1 MADTVMVPRKQ
12 RSSLTTSS
20 SSATK
25 EDGPTPSASP
35 SPSPSL
41 ASSTLVDG
49 PATAESS
56 EAPEPEEDDQGVK
69 AVEYQIVAAIDFG
82 TTFSGYAYAFAS
94 NRDAIHVNKNWGQ
107 TQGFLLHK
115 TPTCLLLRPDGQF
128 EAFGFEATSRYND
141 LCEDEAADHYYFDRF
156 KMKLYDN
163 KALTQ
168 DIQISAANGKT
179 QLAVDVFAHSL
190 TFMKK
195 HLLRAVGSHLGYD
208 PHPDTVR
215 WVLTVPAI
223 WDENAKQFMRE
234 AAYKG
239 GLIDKPSSEQLLIAL
254 EPEAAS
260 LHCRHLPDTD
270 FVGYK
275 DNAINK
281 PTFEPGTKYLVVD
294 AGGGTIDVVAHKIR
308 KDSRIR
314 ELFRATGGAW
324 GGTIIDRQF
333 QTLLDNV
340 FGKDFIEAFC
350 KEYSKDFVELLQ
362 DFEIKKRGECD
373 NIRVSLP
380 YNFCNFKH
388 GGVSAPQ
395 AIKTY
400 AASTGTDVKFSSG
413 KLVLSSALVSFLFE
427 DALKKINDHVTMLL
441 QKPKIKDLQYIFLV
455 GGFAESSRLQKSMRD
470 AFSDRVTILVPEE
483 TSLSVVKGAVAFGHD
498 PSAIC
503 QRICRFTYGVG
514 SYLPFVEGEHR
525 EDLRVNSDGVDLCK
539 NIFQTW
545 ALAGEVIGHNEV
557 WQETYTP
564 IINNQRG
571 IIFEFFRCCHK
582 SVKYTDE
589 GGVEKCG
596 FLVVEMPDQTGGKE
610 RAVNLEV
617 IFGGTEIKV
626 VGYDH
631 TSKTRRETYVDF
643 LSQ

>member
-1 MADTVMVPRKQ
+1 MA
-12 RSSLTTSS
+12 SSGTPAP
-20 SSATK
+20 ATAD
-25 EDGPTPSASP
+25 EPPP
-35 SPSPSL
+35 SPSGGGEGMAAAATSPS
-41 ASSTLVDG
+41 
-49 PATAESS
+49 
-56 EAPEPEEDDQGVK
+56 DDRDFEQGLK
-69 AVEYQIVAAIDFG
+69 AAEYQIVAAIDFG
-82 TTFSGYAYAFAS
+82 TTFSGYAYSFAS

-141 LCEDEAADHYYFDRF
+141 LSEDEAAEYYYFDRF

-163 KALTQ
+163 KDLTT
-168 DIQISAANGKT
+168 DIQIAAANGKT

-195 HLLRAVGSHLGYD
+195 HLLRAVGAHLGYD

-234 AAYKG
+234 AAHRG
-239 GLIDKPSSEQLLIAL
+239 NLISKTNSEQLVIAL

-275 DNAINK
+275 DNGVNK
-281 PTFEPGTKYLVVD
+281 PTFEPGTKYIVVD

-308 KDSRIR
+308 KDGRIR

-324 GGTIIDRQF
+324 GGTIIDGQF
-333 QTLLDNV
+333 QRLMEQI
-340 FGKDFIEAFC
+340 FGQEFIDAFRQDYAKDL
-350 KEYSKDFVELLQ
+350 VELLQ

-388 GGVSAPQ
+388 GGVSVQQ

-400 AASTGTDVKFSSG
+400 AANSGNDVKFSSG
-413 KLVLSSALVSFLFE
+413 KLVLSSAVVTSLFD
-427 DALKKINDHVTMLL
+427 DALKQINDHVETLL
-441 QKPKIKDLQYIFLV
+441 QKPKTRDLHYIFLV

-470 AFSDRVTILVPEE
+470 AFGERVTILVPEE
-483 TSLSVVKGAVAFGHD
+483 ASLSVVKGAVAFGHD

-525 EDLRVNSDGVDLCK
+525 EDLRVNSDGMDLCK
-539 NIFQTW
+539 HIFQTW
-545 ALAGEVIGHNEV
+545 AHAGEVIGHNEI

-564 IINNQRG
+564 IINNQKG
-571 IIFEFFRCCHK
+571 IIFEFFRSAKK

-589 GGVEKCG
+589 EGVEKCG
-596 FLVVEMPDQTGGKE
+596 FLVVEMPDPTGDRE
-610 RAVNLEV
+610 RAVDLEV

-631 TSKTRRETYVDF
+631 TSKTRQETYIDF
-643 LSQ
+643 LST

>member
-1 MADTVMVPRKQ
+1 MA
-12 RSSLTTSS
+12 SN
-20 SSATK
+20 
-25 EDGPTPSASP
+25 EDNIPPSPDSP
-35 SPSPSL
+35 SPATSL
-41 ASSTLVDG
+41 TSSLLG
-49 PATAESS
+49 ATAAKSPTDSDKDFE
-56 EAPEPEEDDQGVK
+56 QGIK
-69 AVEYQIVAAIDFG
+69 PTEYQIVAAIDFG
-82 TTFSGYAYAFAS
+82 TTFSGYAYSFAS
-94 NRDAIHVNKNWGQ
+94 NRDAVHVNKNWGQ

-115 TPTCLLLRPDGQF
+115 TPTCLLLKPDGQF
-128 EAFGFEATSRYND
+128 EAFGFEATERYND
-141 LCEDEAADHYYFDRF
+141 LCEDEAGEYYYFDRF

-163 KALTQ
+163 KNLTQ
-168 DIQISAANGKT
+168 DIQIAAANGKT
-179 QLAVDVFAHSL
+179 QLAVDVFANSL

-195 HLLRAVGSHLGYD
+195 HLLRAVGAHLGYD

-234 AAYKG
+234 AAFKG
-239 GLIDKPSSEQLLIAL
+239 NLIDKQCSDQLLIAL

-275 DNAINK
+275 DNSINK

-308 KDSRIR
+308 KDGRVR

-333 QTLLDNV
+333 HTLMESI
-340 FGKDFIEAFC
+340 FGTEFIEAFC
-350 KEYSKDFVELLQ
+350 HEYSKDYVELLQ

-380 YNFCNFKH
+380 YNFCNFRH
-388 GGVSAPQ
+388 GGVSVQQ
-395 AIKTY
+395 AIKSY
-400 AASTGTDVKFSSG
+400 AASSENDVKFSSG
-413 KLVLSSALVSFLFE
+413 KLVLSSAVVTSLFA
-427 DALKKINDHVTMLL
+427 DALKQINEHVEMLL

-455 GGFAESSRLQKSMRD
+455 GGFAESSRLQTSLRD
-470 AFSDRVTILVPEE
+470 AFGERVTILVPEE
-483 TSLSVVKGAVAFGHD
+483 ASLSVVKGAVAFGHD

-514 SYLPFVEGEHR
+514 SYLPFAEGEHR
-525 EDLRVNSDGVDLCK
+525 EDLRVNSDGMDLCK
-539 NIFQTW
+539 HIFQTW
-545 ALAGEVIGHNEV
+545 ALTGEVIGHNEV

-564 IINNQRG
+564 IINNQKG
-571 IIFEFFRCCHK
+571 IIFEFFRCGNK
-582 SVKYTDE
+582 NVKYTDE
-589 GGVEKCG
+589 KGVEKCG
-596 FLVVEMPDQTGGKE
+596 FLVVEMPDPTGGRE
-610 RAVNLEV
+610 RAVDLEV

-631 TSKTRRETYVDF
+631 TSKTSRQTYVDF